1 MDAAH
6 RGIGCCCIDE
16 ACVKVLNMISFVVPA
31 HNEERLL
38 GATLDAIAAAIVGI
52 EGPCEVLVVNDASTD
67 GTRSVAAA
75 RGVRIV
81 DVDHRH
87 IAATRN
93 AGARAATGQILF
105 FVDAD
110 TRVTH
115 DAIVAALGAL
125 ENGAVGGG
133 GLFRFHDAVPWWAH
147 WVQPIGDA
155 VARGFNTCG
164 GAFVFCRRTAFDA
177 SGGFPEACFV
187 AEDLGFVQAI
197 KRVGR
202 FELIRPRVRT
212 SGRKL
217 GKVSFWQSLRWI
229 VQLARYGPTSFS
241 SREGLDPWY
250 GEQARDP

>member
-1 MDAAH
+1 
-6 RGIGCCCIDE
+6 
-16 ACVKVLNMISFVVPA
+16 MISFVVPA

-38 GATLDAIAAAIVGI
+38 GATLDAIAAAVVGVDR
-52 EGPCEVLVVNDASTD
+52 PCEVLVVNDASTD
-67 GTRSVAAA
+67 GTRTVAAA

-81 DVDHRH
+81 DVDYRH

-93 AGARAATGQILF
+93 AGARASAGQVLF

-110 TRVTH
+110 TRVTQ
-115 DAIVAALGAL
+115 DAIVAALAAL
-125 ENGAVGGG
+125 EDGAVGGG

-155 VARGFNTCG
+155 VARSFNTCG

-187 AEDLGFVQAI
+187 AEDLGFVQAL

-202 FELIRPRVRT
+202 FELIRPRVST

-217 GKVSFWQSLRWI
+217 GKVSFWQSLRWV

-241 SREGLDPWY
+241 SREGLDLWY